1 MGRVSRSDEA
11 TSSHVRLKFEV
22 AGDVY
27 LELAR
32 GAMVRAGQGATPAS
46 QEEAKWA
53 GAGGGGRAATE
64 VAFKGCPGRGGRLRV
79 WSHRILPPGHITVQ
93 YMDPHA
99 APKGTESWLQS
110 WDERQNSVPGGGWDS
125 VTDVAVGTAPG
136 QRGSPKGM
144 CSPNISPGAHHRAVD
159 GCPHNIGG
167 GAS

>member
-64 VAFKGCPGRGGRLRV
+64 VAFKGCPGRGGSL
-79 WSHRILPPGHITVQ
+79 
-93 YMDPHA
+93 
-99 APKGTESWLQS
+99 KG
-110 WDERQNSVPGGGWDS
+110 V
-125 VTDVAVGTAPG
+125 V
-136 QRGSPKGM
+136 
-144 CSPNISPGAHHRAVD
+144 SPNIAPGAHHRAVYGSPCGPQGD
-159 GCPHNIGG
+159 RKLVAKLG
-167 GAS
+167 